1 VSLHAQPPV
10 YSPLSAG
17 ALAAGLEAALAG
29 GSGARTR
36 VESIL
41 KARYRSPALALTDSG
56 TSALA
61 LAFRLAV
68 ARRPGRPVLLPA
80 WGCFDLVT
88 AALAADV
95 PVLFYDVDPATL
107 GPDWSSLEAAV
118 RLDPAAVV
126 AVHFYGLPI
135 DWAEFGAA
143 VRRSGAAIIEDA
155 AQGTGAE
162 IGGRPV
168 GAFGD
173 LAVLS
178 FGRGKGTTGGR
189 GGALLANAPP
199 WVADIEGL
207 RLPTPR
213 GGLADAVALM
223 AQWILTRP
231 SLFGLPAGLPWLG
244 LGQTV
249 FRAPHPV
256 GGLNALAAGVLGS
269 TLVLAAAETEARRR
283 NAGLLTQGLRGSRLE
298 LIRDVPGARPGWLRL
313 PARLR
318 SGSAQ
323 DVGTDPRARALGI
336 YPGYPKVLDELP
348 GMTERVAERV
358 GDLSGSK
365 ELVERLI
372 TLPTHSAVHDADV
385 QRLVAWSLDP
395 G

>member
-1 VSLHAQPPV
+1 MSLHAQPPV

-17 ALAAGLEAALAG
+17 AIAAGLQAALAG
-29 GSGARTR
+29 GGGARAH
-36 VESIL
+36 VETIL
-41 KARYRSPALALTDSG
+41 KSRYRSRALALTDSG

-61 LAFRLAV
+61 LAFRLAA

-95 PVLFYDVDPATL
+95 RVVFYDVDPATL
-107 GPDWSSLEAAV
+107 GPDWRSLEAAV

-135 DWAEFGAA
+135 DWAGFEAA
-143 VRRSGAAIIEDA
+143 VTPSGAAIIEDA
-155 AQGTGAE
+155 AQGAGAE

-168 GAFGD
+168 GGLGD
-173 LAVLS
+173 LAILS
-178 FGRGKGTTGGR
+178 FGRGKGITGGG
-189 GGALLANAPP
+189 GGALLVNAPA
-199 WVADIEGL
+199 WVADIEG
-207 RLPTPR
+207 RGLPTPR
-213 GGLADAVALM
+213 GDFADAVALI

-256 GGLNALAAGVLGS
+256 GGLSALSAGVLGS
-269 TLVLAAAETEARRR
+269 TLALAEAETEARRR

-298 LIRDVPGARPGWLRL
+298 LMREVAGTQAGWLRL

-318 SGSAQ
+318 SGAAQ
-323 DVGTDPRARALGI
+323 DLGTDSRARALGI
-336 YPGYPKVLDELP
+336 YPSYPKVLNELP
-348 GMTERVAERV
+348 GMAEWVAERV
-358 GDLSGSK
+358 GDLSGAR
-365 ELVERLI
+365 ELVERLL

-385 QRLVAWSLDP
+385 QRLVAWSLEAR
-395 G
+395 